1 MSLEYEPTMKK
12 LLKLV
17 ARSFYE
23 PHHVVITDIL
33 LENMLLSDAEF
44 CAKMKMLNRE
54 FNKLIIRLKD
64 DRLIKSDIKVET
76 KEDNKQVLKSVYFFN
91 YAEIRDVIKYK
102 IFKMTTALEIKQI
115 AEEEAFYCQVC
126 DRYFSALDAQAL
138 VENFSFK
145 CIFCKTELQENTHKN
160 NEKDIELKELL
171 SDLKSIITLLK
182 EAEKFDIPS
191 MDYFQILELKKE
203 KERSGNAME
212 ASDMANK
219 VLEGNAL
226 KIELEQQDAD
236 STEFSCMPE
245 LKANV
250 KEKSSLEEFVT
261 VNGKLK
267 KLSEI
272 TEDDKD
278 LMNEDEYTNYF
289 EMYNKYHDS

>member
-1 MSLEYEPTMKK
+1 MTLEYEPTMKK
-12 LLKLV
+12 LIKLV
-17 ARSFYE
+17 TRSFYE

-115 AEEEAFYCQVC
+115 AEEEAFYCDLC

-171 SDLKSIITLLK
+171 SDLKNVVILLK
-182 EAEKFDIPS
+182 EAERFEIPS

-203 KERSGNAME
+203 KERCDSAKEMADMSNKAPSGC
-212 ASDMANK
+212 
-219 VLEGNAL
+219 AL
-226 KIELEQQDAD
+226 KIEPEKQDGD
-236 STEFSCMPE
+236 SNEFSCLPV
-245 LKANV
+245 LKTTL
-250 KEKSSLEEFVT
+250 KEKSNLDDFVT
-261 VNGKLK
+261 VNGKPK
-267 KLSEI
+267 KFSEI

-289 EMYNKYHDS
+289 EMYNKYHES